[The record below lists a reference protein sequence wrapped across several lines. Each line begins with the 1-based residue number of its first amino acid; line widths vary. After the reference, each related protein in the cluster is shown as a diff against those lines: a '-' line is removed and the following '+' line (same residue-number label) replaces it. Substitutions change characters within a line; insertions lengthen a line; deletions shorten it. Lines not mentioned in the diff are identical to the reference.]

1 MINKTPWGERIG
13 NWSNKLFIGAGVCF
27 GIWLLTQILLS
38 FWKWS
43 VLRFFNGVCGW
54 LIAPVLIVAVLCWA
68 ASIALDSGNRGK
80 SWAKRFVELAIKAG
94 VVTVAVI
101 LLKVFLGVCMKYC
114 TSGGFFFG
122 LFSFLQ
128 SVFGML
134 VIPGIV
140 VTLILLIASY
150 ASKRKDVADWL
161 DSKLGESQSVAYGD
175 IDELFRDL

>member
-1 MINKTPWGERIG
+1 MVGKQQ
-13 NWSNKLFIGAGVCF
+13 V
-27 GIWLLTQILLS
+27 
-38 FWKWS
+38 
-43 VLRFFNGVCGW
+43 V
-54 LIAPVLIVAVLCWA
+54 
-68 ASIALDSGNRGK
+68 SIH
-80 SWAKRFVELAIKAG
+80 I
-94 VVTVAVI
+94 
-101 LLKVFLGVCMKYC
+101 
-114 TSGGFFFG
+114 
-122 LFSFLQ
+122 FLQ